1 MNNLKR
7 LEQVKKLNKIIKQS
21 AKKLSEG
28 DLIKLI
34 TLSARAEVQTVN
46 NISGRIEITDR
57 EIKDAIKKYGKANSR
72 RK

>member
-34 TLSARAEVQTVN
+34 TLSARAEVNTVN
-46 NISGRIEITDR
+46 NISGRIEITER
-57 EIKDAIKKYGKANSR
+57 EIKYAIKKYGKANSR